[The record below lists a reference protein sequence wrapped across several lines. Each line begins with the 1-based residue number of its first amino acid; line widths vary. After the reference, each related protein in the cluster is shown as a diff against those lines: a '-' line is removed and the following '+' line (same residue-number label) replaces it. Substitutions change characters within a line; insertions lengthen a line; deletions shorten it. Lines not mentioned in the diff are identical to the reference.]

1 MSENASGDEYF
12 EIGEPER
19 PKPAS
24 FKAKIQSF
32 LDSRYFVAVCLVL
45 VAITAFV
52 LGRLSKIEGMRE
64 PVRVYGAAGDN
75 SPPTPLLLPDS
86 AKAPPGEQERGA
98 EFGNNLPSPLYIKEG
113 TETDKN
119 NTSGEV
125 MGAST
130 NSSEL
135 VVASKNGTKYHY
147 PWCAGAKQIA
157 DKNKIT
163 FNSFAEARASGY
175 TPASNCKGLK

>member
-1 MSENASGDEYF
+1 MLENASPDEYF
-12 EIGEPER
+12 EIGELER
-19 PKPAS
+19 PKPVS

-45 VAITAFV
+45 VAIIAFV
-52 LGRLSKIEGMRE
+52 LGRLSKVEEMRE
-64 PVRVYGAAGDN
+64 PVRVYN
-75 SPPTPLLLPDS
+75 SNLPTAS
-86 AKAPPGEQERGA
+86 AK
-98 EFGNNLPSPLYIKEG
+98 NNLPSPLYIKEG

-147 PWCAGAKQIA
+147 PWCAGAKQIT